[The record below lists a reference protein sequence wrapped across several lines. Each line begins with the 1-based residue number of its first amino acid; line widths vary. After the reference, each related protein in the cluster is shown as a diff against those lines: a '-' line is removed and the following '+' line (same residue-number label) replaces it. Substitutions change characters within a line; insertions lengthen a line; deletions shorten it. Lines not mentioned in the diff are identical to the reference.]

1 MALHGTTRHYM
12 ALHGTT
18 WHYIALHRTTSHCT
32 LETLETLETLGT
44 LGTLGSCLAFGFSS
58 GLVTDVTLP
67 KDAKSVLV
75 FWRASLNRSEQC
87 DAE

>member
-32 LETLETLETLGT
+32 LETLETLET

>member
-1 MALHGTTRHYM
+1 MALHGTTWHYM

-18 WHYIALHRTTSHCT
+18 SHYIALHRTTSHCT
-32 LETLETLETLGT
+32 LETLET